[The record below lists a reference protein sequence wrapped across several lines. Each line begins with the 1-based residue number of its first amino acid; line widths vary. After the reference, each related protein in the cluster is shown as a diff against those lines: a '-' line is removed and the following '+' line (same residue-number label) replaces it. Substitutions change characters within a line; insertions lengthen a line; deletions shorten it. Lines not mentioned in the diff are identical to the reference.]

1 MWTPD
6 KMQHKKAVSAAC
18 ADLTCRFVKEAS
30 SKKTEMLARGSAHTI
45 RRLDQG
51 GIDGDVRR
59 RRYATRR
66 CMPGALR
73 LADIDFLDVT
83 VRQESMNNVAG
94 QPIQIQ
100 LGVVPCYALTVH
112 KTQALP
118 ET

>member
-1 MWTPD
+1 
-6 KMQHKKAVSAAC
+6 
-18 ADLTCRFVKEAS
+18 
-30 SKKTEMLARGSAHTI
+30 
-45 RRLDQG
+45 
-51 GIDGDVRR
+51 
-59 RRYATRR
+59 
-66 CMPGALR
+66 MPGALR

-83 VRQESMNNVAG
+83 VRQESMNNVPG